1 MTGPRTAPP
10 DQDPDEPD
18 EPDELL
24 ASRLGELL
32 DGDNDLG
39 GRTTESVDRRLRAR
53 SAASLGAELLAV
65 GWWTATALLDTPGT
79 GAATD
84 APTAAPTHRGLTAP
98 QVGADEERGGS

>member
-1 MTGPRTAPP
+1 MTGPRTVPH

-18 EPDELL
+18 EPDGLL

-32 DGDNDLG
+32 DGDNELG

-65 GWWTATALLDTPGT
+65 GWWTATALLDTPGRRDRRIDGPADRRGTHGPT
-79 GAATD
+79 G
-84 APTAAPTHRGLTAP
+84 RC
-98 QVGADEERGGS
+98 R